1 MLPSHVFSANPLSL
15 SLPDSAF
22 ESWLRDEGYL
32 EILDERTTA
41 RASIPTSSTAPSSP
55 SNPHSHTRRSPALVL
70 GRIFSSLVSVLTT
83 FVSLVTISPFAKLT
97 ADDFAGVTPSWTVG
111 FVGYPNSY
119 SWPSDP
125 SQARMRVHENVK
137 RYARCYS
144 LLALVFFAC
153 SLYQIPLALFGVISS
168 LALWEGFR
176 FCCDRWGLESHA
188 IVRQI
193 LLRLI
198 QFATAIILFSCNLQ
212 VALFWAVS
220 ISYIVMI
227 LHASLRKL
235 TPKQPDQVH
244 KRFLKNKY
252 RT

>member
-1 MLPSHVFSANPLSL
+1 MTHVCTLPNETPAEDEEIKPKKGAEEKQTRTSYSTYHHQMLPSHVFSANPLSL

-22 ESWLRDEGYL
+22 ESWLRDKGYL

-55 SNPHSHTRRSPALVL
+55 SNPHRHTRRSPALVL
-70 GRIFSSLVSVLTT
+70 GGRIFTSVISVLTT
-83 FVSLVTISPFAKLT
+83 VVSLVTISPFAKLT
-97 ADDFAGVTPSWTVG
+97 ADDFAGDTPSWTVG

-153 SLYQIPLALFGVISS
+153 SLSVISLSVSVS
-168 LALWEGFR
+168 LTFLGRRIF
-176 FCCDRWGLESHA
+176 WGVEWK
-188 IVRQI
+188 VE
-193 LLRLI
+193 
-198 QFATAIILFSCNLQ
+198 IIG
-212 VALFWAVS
+212 W
-220 ISYIVMI
+220 
-227 LHASLRKL
+227 
-235 TPKQPDQVH
+235 
-244 KRFLKNKY
+244 
-252 RT
+252 